1 MKKIFIFLILL
12 FQYSIYCSQ
21 NRNIDTIDIPEVN
34 LSENSNSNFLKF
46 TETLKN
52 TKLYST
58 KKASFNG
65 VYNRNKNTF
74 PFSGNIENHI
84 NSGSLSIFFEK
95 KIDND
100 SIKGTIKKAIGAFIE
115 VGNYY
120 YNIISKKKNREI
132 LSDFYCIDKGD
143 NLWFFQAI
151 KKDLKKV
158 IKADTNTKANFFVK
172 LDQSGKIS
180 YIKSTLKHDDLNDQS
195 KSNLNDHIFI
205 LYFAPYVDGIKIS
218 KSNIEIFNNYTKNS
232 LQIDMNFID

>member
-34 LSENSNSNFLKF
+34 LSENSNSNFSKF

-58 KKASFNG
+58 KKALFNG

-84 NSGSLSIFFEK
+84 NSGSLSIFFRK

-100 SIKGTIKKAIGAFIE
+100 SIKSPIKKAIGAFIE

-120 YNIISKKKNREI
+120 YNIISQKKNREI
-132 LSDFYCIDKGD
+132 LSDFYCIDRGD

-172 LDQSGKIS
+172 LDQNGKIS
-180 YIKSTLKHDDLNDQS
+180 YIKSTLKHDDNNQS

-205 LYFAPYVDGIKIS
+205 LYFTPYVDGIKIS